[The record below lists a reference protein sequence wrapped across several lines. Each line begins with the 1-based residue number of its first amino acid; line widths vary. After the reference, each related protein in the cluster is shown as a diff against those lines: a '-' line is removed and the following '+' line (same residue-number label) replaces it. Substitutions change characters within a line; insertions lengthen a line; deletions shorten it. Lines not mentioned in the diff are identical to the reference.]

1 MKIDS
6 IKTRI
11 SLRDILQ
18 HYNLHPNYHNF
29 ICCPFHDEKTPS
41 LKIYDN
47 GNFSCFGC
55 GKHGDLIDFV
65 AFCENTNT
73 KTAISL
79 IDDWYNLGLSAPLTA
94 EQKQLLKKQQA
105 ERERAIQRK
114 KNLDLYTK
122 SITTR
127 ILTAIY
133 DTERVIYYYDN
144 LYHSQK
150 TPLTIDCTPLY
161 DALKRLE
168 KLDYI
173 YELVALNS
181 VRDGQYK
188 YIFGTD
194 KVKFLRMLYSK
205 KICIDF

>member
-6 IKTRI
+6 IKTRL
-11 SLRDILQ
+11 SMRDILQ
-18 HYNLHPNYHNF
+18 HYNLYPNYHNF

-41 LKIYDN
+41 LKIDDDK
-47 GNFSCFGC
+47 FRCFGC

-65 AFCENTNT
+65 AFYENIDT

-79 IDDWYNLGLSAPLTA
+79 IDAWYNLGLSAPLTA
-94 EQKQLLKKQQA
+94 EQKKLYKQQQA
-105 ERERAIQRK
+105 MRNRIALRK

-168 KLDYI
+168 MLDYI
-173 YELVALNS
+173 YELVALNR
-181 VRDGQYK
+181 VRDGQYV

-194 KVKFLRMLYSK
+194 KVKFLRDLYSG
-205 KICIDF
+205 KICIDI